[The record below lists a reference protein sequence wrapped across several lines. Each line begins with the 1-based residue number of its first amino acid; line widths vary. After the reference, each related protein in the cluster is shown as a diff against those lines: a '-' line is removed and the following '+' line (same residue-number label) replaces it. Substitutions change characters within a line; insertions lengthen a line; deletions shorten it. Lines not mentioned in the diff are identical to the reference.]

1 MFLTDNREYLTMIP
15 WTLFAIFVIFCLKL
29 NPPKFPAADV
39 LKNYTTHLAHVCY
52 IYILTTEQKLQGEI
66 DD

>member
-1 MFLTDNREYLTMIP
+1 MF
-15 WTLFAIFVIFCLKL
+15 
-29 NPPKFPAADV
+29 PPADV
-39 LKNYTTHLAHVCY
+39 LGNHTTHLVHVCY